1 MVANIFFASSDAALE
16 ALVWSAAIVG
26 PTAIAA
32 SGTDDAWAVLEPM
45 VGVLV
50 VLGSTAESMSMVGVG
65 AGLDCC
71 CCSGLDDAAMDAAR
85 AAADV
90 LTDELVPL
98 RVIATDGAALMMV
111 TGLVKVGAGAGID
124 VWDDEE
130 DVWDD
135 EVDVLDD
142 EVDVLD
148 EEVFIEDEDEW
159 GGASTAAAGVTDAPA
174 DLAALS
180 MSTMDRPACWVAVGE
195 ARKSG
200 RAAVAAAGGTG
211 TETEWVLLAGVDCG
225 PDPAV
230 RERDLEKSSALRT
243 GTSVLGTLTIPGV
256 GRLVCVLGTG
266 VG

>member
-16 ALVWSAAIVG
+16 ALVLSAAIVG

-32 SGTDDAWAVLEPM
+32 SGTDDAWAVM
-45 VGVLV
+45 VLV
-50 VLGSTAESMSMVGVG
+50 VLGSTAESMVGVG
-65 AGLDCC
+65 VGLDCC

-111 TGLVKVGAGAGID
+111 IGLVKVGAGAG
-124 VWDDEE
+124 
-130 DVWDD
+130 
-135 EVDVLDD
+135 VDVLDD

-148 EEVFIEDEDEW
+148 EEVFIEDEAEW
-159 GGASTAAAGVTDAPA
+159 GGASTAAAGVTDAPP

-195 ARKSG
+195 DRKSG
-200 RAAVAAAGGTG
+200 RTAVAAAGGTG
-211 TETEWVLLAGVDCG
+211 TEWVLLAGVD
-225 PDPAV
+225 
-230 RERDLEKSSALRT
+230 
-243 GTSVLGTLTIPGV
+243 
-256 GRLVCVLGTG
+256 
-266 VG
+266 

>member
-16 ALVWSAAIVG
+16 ALVLSAAIVG

-45 VGVLV
+45 VLV
-50 VLGSTAESMSMVGVG
+50 VLGSTAESMVGVG
-65 AGLDCC
+65 VGLDCC

-111 TGLVKVGAGAGID
+111 IGLVKVGAGAGVD
-124 VWDDEE
+124 VW
-130 DVWDD
+130 
-135 EVDVLDD
+135 DD

-148 EEVFIEDEDEW
+148 EEVFIEDEAEW
-159 GGASTAAAGVTDAPA
+159 GGASTAAAGVTDAPP

-200 RAAVAAAGGTG
+200 RAAIAAAGGTG
-211 TETEWVLLAGVDCG
+211 IEWVLLAGVD
-225 PDPAV
+225 
-230 RERDLEKSSALRT
+230 
-243 GTSVLGTLTIPGV
+243 
-256 GRLVCVLGTG
+256 
-266 VG
+266 

>member
-16 ALVWSAAIVG
+16 ALVLSAAIVG

-45 VGVLV
+45 VLV
-50 VLGSTAESMSMVGVG
+50 VLGSTAGSTVGVG
-65 AGLDCC
+65 VGLDCC

-98 RVIATDGAALMMV
+98 RVIATDGAALIMV
-111 TGLVKVGAGAGID
+111 IGLVKVGAGAGVDVLDDDEID
-124 VWDDEE
+124 VLDDEV

-135 EVDVLDD
+135 EVDVW
-142 EVDVLD
+142 D
-148 EEVFIEDEDEW
+148 EEVFIEDEAEW
-159 GGASTAAAGVTDAPA
+159 GGASTAAAGVTDAPP

-200 RAAVAAAGGTG
+200 RAAIAAAGGTG
-211 TETEWVLLAGVDCG
+211 IEWVLLAGVD
-225 PDPAV
+225 
-230 RERDLEKSSALRT
+230 
-243 GTSVLGTLTIPGV
+243 
-256 GRLVCVLGTG
+256 
-266 VG
+266 

>member
-16 ALVWSAAIVG
+16 ALVLSAAIVG

-45 VGVLV
+45 VLV
-50 VLGSTAESMSMVGVG
+50 VLGSTAESMVGI
-65 AGLDCC
+65 GLDCC

-111 TGLVKVGAGAGID
+111 IGLVKVGAGAGVG
-124 VWDDEE
+124 VWDDEVG
-130 DVWDD
+130 VWDD
-135 EVDVLDD
+135 EVDVW
-142 EVDVLD
+142 D
-148 EEVFIEDEDEW
+148 EEVFIEDEAEW
-159 GGASTAAAGVTDAPA
+159 GGASTAAAGVTDAPP

-200 RAAVAAAGGTG
+200 RAAIAAAGGTG
-211 TETEWVLLAGVDCG
+211 IEWVLLAGVD
-225 PDPAV
+225 
-230 RERDLEKSSALRT
+230 
-243 GTSVLGTLTIPGV
+243 
-256 GRLVCVLGTG
+256 
-266 VG
+266 

>member
-50 VLGSTAESMSMVGVG
+50 VLGSTAESMVGVG
-65 AGLDCC
+65 EGLDCC

-111 TGLVKVGAGAGID
+111 TGLVKVGAGAG
-124 VWDDEE
+124 V

-142 EVDVLD
+142 EVDVWD

-200 RAAVAAAGGTG
+200 RAAVAAAGGT
-211 TETEWVLLAGVDCG
+211 ETEWVLLAGVDCG

-266 VG
+266 VGWGN

>member
-16 ALVWSAAIVG
+16 ALVLSAAIVG

-45 VGVLV
+45 VLV
-50 VLGSTAESMSMVGVG
+50 VLGSTAESMVGV
-65 AGLDCC
+65 GLDCC

-111 TGLVKVGAGAGID
+111 IGLVKVGAGAGVG
-124 VWDDEE
+124 VWDDEVG
-130 DVWDD
+130 VWDD
-135 EVDVLDD
+135 EVDVW
-142 EVDVLD
+142 D
-148 EEVFIEDEDEW
+148 EEVFIEDEAEW
-159 GGASTAAAGVTDAPA
+159 GGASTAAAGVTDAPP

-200 RAAVAAAGGTG
+200 RAAIAAAGGTG
-211 TETEWVLLAGVDCG
+211 IEWVLLAGVD
-225 PDPAV
+225 
-230 RERDLEKSSALRT
+230 
-243 GTSVLGTLTIPGV
+243 
-256 GRLVCVLGTG
+256 
-266 VG
+266 

>member
-50 VLGSTAESMSMVGVG
+50 VLGSTAESMVGVG
-65 AGLDCC
+65 EGLDCC

-98 RVIATDGAALMMV
+98 RVIATDGAALMTV

-124 VWDDEE
+124 VLDDEV

-135 EVDVLDD
+135 EV
-142 EVDVLD
+142 
-148 EEVFIEDEDEW
+148 FIEAEW

-200 RAAVAAAGGTG
+200 RAAVAAAGG

>member
-16 ALVWSAAIVG
+16 ALVLSAAIVG

-45 VGVLV
+45 VLV
-50 VLGSTAESMSMVGVG
+50 VLGSTAESMVGVG
-65 AGLDCC
+65 VGLDC

-111 TGLVKVGAGAGID
+111 IGLVKVGADAGVD
-124 VWDDEE
+124 VW
-130 DVWDD
+130 
-135 EVDVLDD
+135 DD

-148 EEVFIEDEDEW
+148 EEVFIEDEAEW
-159 GGASTAAAGVTDAPA
+159 GGASTAAAGVTDAPP

-211 TETEWVLLAGVDCG
+211 TEWVLLAGVD
-225 PDPAV
+225 
-230 RERDLEKSSALRT
+230 
-243 GTSVLGTLTIPGV
+243 
-256 GRLVCVLGTG
+256 
-266 VG
+266 